1 MKNLFEE
8 MEEDQSD
15 ASKINDVN
23 TEGLKTVAELATAV
37 AGQTRLVKQFELS
50 LQEAKKKLL
59 KLTDEDLPALLHE
72 IGLQKFE
79 LADGTKVTLQHT
91 YGAHISEANQPDAF
105 GWLRKNGF
113 EDIIKNTVACE
124 FGKGE
129 DADATKFME
138 LAQKEGVPVQQHTS
152 VHPQTLKA
160 FVRERVEAGDDFP
173 MQTFGAFIGQRA
185 VIKFPAGKQ
194 S

>member
-8 MEEDQSD
+8 MEEDQAD
-15 ASKINDVN
+15 ASKINVVN
-23 TEGLKTVAELATAV
+23 TEGLKTVAEMAKAV
-37 AGQTRLVKQFELS
+37 AAQTRLVDKFELA
-50 LQEAKKKLL
+50 LKEAKTILL

-72 IGLQKFE
+72 IGLPKFE
-79 LADGTKVTLQHT
+79 LDDGTKVTLQQT
-91 YGAHISEANQPDAF
+91 YGAHISEANQQDAF
-105 GWLRKNGF
+105 SWLREHGF

-129 DADATKFME
+129 DSEAVRFME
-138 LAQKEGVPVQQHTS
+138 LAQSEGVPVQQKTS

-185 VIKFPAGKQ
+185 IIKFPSGK
-194 S
+194 

>member
-8 MEEDQSD
+8 MEEDQAD
-15 ASKINDVN
+15 ASKINEIN

-37 AGQTRLVKQFELS
+37 AGQTRVVKQFEADLK
-50 LQEAKKKLL
+50 EAKQKLL
-59 KLTDEDLPALLHE
+59 KLTDEDLPALLQE
-72 IGLQKFE
+72 IGLPKFE
-79 LADGTKVTLQHT
+79 LDDGTKVTLQQT
-91 YGAHISEANQPDAF
+91 YGAHISEANQPEAF
-105 GWLRKNGF
+105 GWLREHGF

-129 DADATKFME
+129 DSEAVKFME
-138 LAQKEGVPVQQHTS
+138 LAQSEGVPVLQKTS

-173 MQTFGAFIGQRA
+173 MRTFGAFIGQRA
-185 VIKFPAGKQ
+185 IIKFQASK
-194 S
+194 